1 VSLNIFAPL
10 HKVGQIDCST
20 LAAPSFQ
27 SLTCGARTIAPF
39 FSIFPLFVFP
49 FCAAAAPLS
58 FRLLLVLLD
67 FISLYFRALFGF
79 LSYPVSFCGGIQW
92 LPPNT
97 ATTACPALPLSH
109 SARVFIAG
117 DDRKK
122 KKEGKKK
129 RRTSL
134 QLVNGLADEA
144 LVGTEWPINQAARH
158 VSWMRFSDADIIS
171 LTRLCRH

>member
-1 VSLNIFAPL
+1 MLHSGSAIIPKFDLWGPDYSAVFLHFPFVCFPFLCRCCCSSLFQVVVGFIGFYFTLFPSFIWVSLLSGVVLWWNL
-10 HKVGQIDCST
+10 M
-20 LAAPSFQ
+20 
-27 SLTCGARTIAPF
+27 
-39 FSIFPLFVFP
+39 
-49 FCAAAAPLS
+49 AAAQHS
-58 FRLLLVLLD
+58 D
-67 FISLYFRALFGF
+67 Y
-79 LSYPVSFCGGIQW
+79 CG
-92 LPPNT
+92 
-97 ATTACPALPLSH
+97 PALPLSH
-109 SARVFIAG
+109 PARVFIAG

-144 LVGTEWPINQAARH
+144 LVGAEWPINQAARH